1 MKLIKK
7 VITILMILLITF
19 SVLSDTVKASEP
31 YGTEE
36 LKVLSQAN
44 GLIKACKKYNIKKIR
59 SYVVKSNYVWH
70 IKDKNIQKYIKK
82 TQKKYFSATVTDIQI
97 NGKYAYVYLNVSN
110 FDSASLA
117 YNYLKEYFDKR
128 LKNKSWDYKK
138 NLTPLLIKYYKHYL
152 KNVND
157 EDIWTDSIT
166 LKFKKKNGKWK
177 LAKNTNDLYYMMDG
191 GILVEMRAFIKDPLK
206 YYWS

>member
-1 MKLIKK
+1 MKLIKT
-7 VITILMILLITF
+7 VITILMILLMTF
-19 SVLSDTVKASEP
+19 SVLSDTAKASEP
-31 YGTEE
+31 YGSEE
-36 LKVLSQAN
+36 LEVLSQAN
-44 GLIKACKKYNIKKIR
+44 GLINACKKYNIKRIR
-59 SYVVKSNYVWH
+59 SYVVKSDRVWH
-70 IKDKNIQKYIKK
+70 IKDKDIQKYIKK

-97 NGKYAYVYLNVSN
+97 NGKYAYVYLDVSN

-117 YNYLKEYFDKR
+117 HDYLIEYVDKR
-128 LKNKSWDYKK
+128 LKNKSWDYNK

-152 KNVND
+152 KIVTD

-191 GILVEMRAFIKDPLK
+191 GISVEMRKFIKNPLK